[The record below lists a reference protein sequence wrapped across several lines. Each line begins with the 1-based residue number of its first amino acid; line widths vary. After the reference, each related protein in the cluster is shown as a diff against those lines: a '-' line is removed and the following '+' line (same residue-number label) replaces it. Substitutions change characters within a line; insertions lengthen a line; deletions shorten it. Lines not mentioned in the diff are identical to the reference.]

1 MNKNILHRIDFKEPK
16 IELVDS
22 VIKIEQNIATQI
34 VEKVDKEILD
44 LLYNFY
50 KDTKCNTLIV
60 LDKSEFK
67 HFLLKYLPMYLEGR

>member
-1 MNKNILHRIDFKEPK
+1 MIKNILHRIDFKEPK

-50 KDTKCNTLIV
+50 KDTECNTVIV

-67 HFLLKYLPMYLEGR
+67 HFLLKYLPIYLEGR